1 MSGESKT
8 GPVAFNI
15 IAELGASRQLSVGGN
30 FGPGSS
36 LEEIN
41 GTLDRVLAAINRQ
54 QAKSGIIN
62 LEAEITSME
71 RNLRNMREDV
81 ERIDKR
87 NGNKAL
93 SAQERQQREAV
104 LINIERLVDDIDLKR
119 GFLAEC
125 RRDAA

>member
-1 MSGESKT
+1 MSGDSKA

-15 IAELGASRQLSVGGN
+15 VAELGASRQLSVGGN

-41 GTLDRVLAAINRQ
+41 GSLDKVLNAINRQ

-62 LEAEITSME
+62 LEAEITSMT
-71 RNLRNMREDV
+71 RNLKNMVEDV
-81 ERIDKR
+81 ERIDKK
-87 NGNKAL
+87 NVTKSL

-104 LINIERLVDDIDLKR
+104 MINIERLEDDIELKR
-119 GFLAEC
+119 GFLEEC
-125 RRDAA
+125 RKDAK